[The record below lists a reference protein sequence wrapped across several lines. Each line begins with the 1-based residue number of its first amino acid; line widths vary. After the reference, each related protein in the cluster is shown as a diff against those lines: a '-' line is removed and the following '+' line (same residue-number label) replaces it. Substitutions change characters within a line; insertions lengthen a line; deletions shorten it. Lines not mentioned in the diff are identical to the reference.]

1 MMVVMPMGVL
11 IGIVGK
17 PSAGKTTFLN
27 AVAGTNAKTAD
38 YPFTTIK
45 PNTGVGHV
53 TIECVCKE
61 LNQTCTPKTGYCQ
74 DGVRFIPIKLIDV
87 AGLVPGAHEG
97 RGMGNQFLSD
107 LAEADALIH
116 IVDCSG
122 SLSSDGEDVEPG
134 SHDPMEDVKFLE
146 DEIAFWMA
154 GILGKG
160 WDRIV
165 RKAQS
170 QRLPIAEVI
179 AERLS
184 GLKIKR
190 DHVERA
196 LQSSNLKHLEKD
208 KAIKWTTE
216 DLVLL
221 CREIQRVGKPIVIG
235 ANKIDRPTAPKHFD
249 HLKQSLPMV
258 VPMSALAE
266 LVLQR
271 FKDQKK
277 IEYDPLKGKLKIIG
291 ELKKKEEDTVQKI
304 KENILE
310 KYGSTGVYQI
320 LNFVAF
326 NVLNL
331 VAVYPVADVTH
342 FTDQDGNVLPDVF
355 LVPKGTTSKEFAAYI
370 HQDLAKNFIHAIDAR
385 THRRISDK
393 YELQHRDII
402 KIVAAV

>member
-1 MMVVMPMGVL
+1 MIVMTMGVL

-38 YPFTTIK
+38 YPFTTIR

-61 LNQTCTPKTGYCQ
+61 LNTTCTPKTGYCR
-74 DGVRFIPIKLIDV
+74 DGIRYIPIKLIDV

-107 LAEADALIH
+107 LAEANALIH

-122 SLSSDGEDVEPG
+122 SLSPEGEEIEPG
-134 SHDPMEDVKFLE
+134 SHDPLLDVKFLE

-160 WDRIV
+160 WERVV

-170 QRLPIAEVI
+170 QRLSIAEVI
-179 AERLS
+179 AEKLS
-184 GLKIKR
+184 GLRINR
-190 DHVERA
+190 EHVEVA
-196 LQSSNLKHLEKD
+196 LNSPSLRQLEKD
-208 KAIKWTTE
+208 KAIKWTKD
-216 DLVLL
+216 DLVPL
-221 CREIQRVGKPIVIG
+221 CREIQKVGKPIIVG
-235 ANKIDRPTAPKHFD
+235 ANKIDRPTSEEHFKR
-249 HLKQSLPMV
+249 LKEALPTV

-266 LVLQR
+266 VVLQR
-271 FKDQKK
+271 FKDQEK
-277 IEYDPLKGKLKIIG
+277 IEYDPLKGMITIG
-291 ELKKKEEDTVQKI
+291 ANVKKKERETLLKI
-304 KENILE
+304 KESILE
-310 KYGSTGVYQI
+310 KYGSTGVYQV
-320 LNFVAF
+320 LNQITFT
-326 NVLNL
+326 VLNL
-331 VAVYPVADVTH
+331 IAVYPVADITH
-342 FTDQDGNVLPDVF
+342 FTDHDGNVLPDVF
-355 LVPKGTTSKEFAAYI
+355 LVPKGTTSKELASFI
-370 HQDLAKNFIHAIDAR
+370 HQDLANNFIHAMDAR

-393 YELQHRDII
+393 HELKHRDVI